1 MHLLDTRR
9 LAPSLP
15 ACILFG
21 ISLGRTAISSLSL
34 STCLFL
40 FAFVA
45 LLYHLRFSLRDL
57 TIHSRR
63 FQTIQRDF
71 MVDDIDLAQIFRPL
85 EQLAHF
91 IQPTFDWGYFP
102 LSKPSQYEDTDGTRF
117 SDKYQIVGEL
127 EWC

>member
-1 MHLLDTRR
+1 MHLLNVSWSTCMHLLNARS

-15 ACILFG
+15 ACISFG
-21 ISLGRTAISSLSL
+21 ISLGHTAIFSLSL

-45 LLYHLRFSLRDL
+45 LLYHLRFGLCDL

-71 MVDDIDLAQIFRPL
+71 MVNDIDFAQIFRPL

-91 IQPTFDWGYFP
+91 IQPTFNWGYFP
-102 LSKPSQYEDTDGTRF
+102 LSKPSRYEDT
-117 SDKYQIVGEL
+117 
-127 EWC
+127 